1 MPATIDHGGPIV
13 PREVNQLPQWR
24 DLGTPSGVSF
34 SIVPDSWYERTIPGG
49 HLESGFY
56 AMASEVTAANFGLPY
71 GPNPRKPIKCPAGTS
86 IEKSATNDAATTIPS
101 DQFILAN
108 NGIDIVG
115 TAVHAAGVVT
125 LEFDNGEGIIN
136 GGLTYYT
143 ISRLAGLGL
152 HADTMLSF
160 RIWTYD
166 AVITPP
172 MKTNIAEARNSHRPV
187 SSADLANQNGLL
199 VSLQEGLGDLSQ
211 KINWSTGDVDFHE
224 WLAAQQ
230 GGASLSSQ
238 DYVKI
243 LKAMVC
249 EEGQYHPTVRPV
261 VADLYASHQAGK
273 ILTGGKA
280 CLEEYVNG
288 FGD

>member
-1 MPATIDHGGPIV
+1 MPATIKHGGPVV

-24 DLGTPSGVSF
+24 DLDTPSGVSF
-34 SIVPDSWYERTIPGG
+34 TIVADSWYQRTTPGG
-49 HLESGFY
+49 HVESGFY
-56 AMASEVTAANFGLPY
+56 AMATEVTGAAFGLPY
-71 GPNPRKPIKCPAGTS
+71 GPNPRKPIKCTPGTN
-86 IEKSATNDAATTIPS
+86 IENSAVNSGDALIPS
-101 DQFILAN
+101 NQFVLAN
-108 NGIDIVG
+108 NGIDIVA
-115 TAVHAAGVVT
+115 TATENGGVVT
-125 LEFDNGEGIIN
+125 LEFEDGQGIIN

-211 KINWSTGDVDFHE
+211 KINWSTGDVDYHE

-230 GGASLSSQ
+230 GGASLGSQ

-249 EEGQYHPTVRPV
+249 EEGQYHPTVRPIV
-261 VADLYASHQAGK
+261 PDLYSSHQAGK